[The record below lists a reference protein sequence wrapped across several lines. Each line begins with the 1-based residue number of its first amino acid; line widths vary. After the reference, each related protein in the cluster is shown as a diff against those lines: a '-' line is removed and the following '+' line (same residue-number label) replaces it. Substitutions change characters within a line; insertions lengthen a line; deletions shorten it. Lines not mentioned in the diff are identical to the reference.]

1 MINEG
6 EKAGIKECEMDL
18 EKLKGEIGA
27 AFIRQD
33 VTINVKR
40 ANKELLRGMVTDLF
54 YINILIFCPELKDV
68 LNPVHLSGYDRP
80 HCLENT
86 RMSIRKEI
94 DNWIQS
100 TTSPNVFLLLGAAG
114 TGKSTIS
121 TTIAEEYR
129 GNGSL
134 GCHLFFLRDKSD
146 PTTVIRT
153 IAYNL
158 AVYNQ
163 NIAECINDALKDK

>member
-1 MINEG
+1 
-6 EKAGIKECEMDL
+6 
-18 EKLKGEIGA
+18 
-27 AFIRQD
+27 
-33 VTINVKR
+33 
-40 ANKELLRGMVTDLF
+40 MVTS
-54 YINILIFCPELKDV
+54 YSELENV
-68 LNPVHLSGYDRP
+68 LRPVHLPGHDRP

-86 RMSIRKEI
+86 RVSIRKEI
-94 DNWIQS
+94 DNWIQN

-163 NIAECINDALKDK
+163 NIAECIDDAVKDKGELTSATSYTNQTFFQF

>member
-1 MINEG
+1 
-6 EKAGIKECEMDL
+6 
-18 EKLKGEIGA
+18 
-27 AFIRQD
+27 
-33 VTINVKR
+33 
-40 ANKELLRGMVTDLF
+40 MVTS
-54 YINILIFCPELKDV
+54 YSELENV
-68 LNPVHLSGYDRP
+68 LRPVHLPGHDRP

-86 RMSIRKEI
+86 RVSIRKEI
-94 DNWIQS
+94 DNWIQN

-163 NIAECINDALKDK
+163 NIAECIEDAVKDKGELTSATLYT